1 MPPQTLTP
9 SKLRQQFP
17 EFFGTMAYHYMN
29 GPLHPSGHTICGRT
43 VTKVAEILG
52 SDWEGSHQ
60 GIKNYGAF
68 KGEIV
73 QVIQAKVQQQL
84 LDSGE
89 AFQYTEPDK
98 REISRSG
105 DECGVALMDQWYLDY
120 GETFWKNT
128 TLEFVENSEAFNIYV
143 QETRNGLRGVLNWL
157 DQWAC
162 TRTYGLG
169 YKVPW
174 DSQFLVESLSDSTQ
188 YMAYYTVAHK
198 LTDIYGQA
206 PGTLKIPNHLT
217 FFIYI
222 YLAIF
227 LLEYW
232 PNAIRENGHLLL
244 NDQKC
249 PNPPATSWLW
259 TDEAARKYGEDATQ
273 ITLADAGDGVNN
285 TNFNEQVADAT
296 ILRLHALREWCEEQV
311 KANPK
316 PNPSPSAGLTLFD
329 KTFANYMNAALYDF
343 TSTRDFYRESF
354 IEVGLTMRHRLV
366 LQYLEWQALLLAVIA
381 PPGRSSEV
389 LGRRGTIHNATFPVP
404 RANDPA
410 LTVQGEYIRSTTSR
424 ITSAL
429 AAYEKKAK
437 RKSLDFD
444 PKKPSALNIH
454 TASTFPAWQDD
465 SIDILHECFDG
476 DNQLIDNDS
485 LTRQVLAL
493 SEATKAMPFVQ
504 TLKKRFLSG
513 EQPDSNFERKLV
525 FDEVLSRGQ
534 ALSVLKSA
542 TGLVRIDIIEG
553 VLWRYQGSQP

>member
-52 SDWEGSHQ
+52 SDWEGFHQ

-232 PNAIRENGHLLL
+232 PKAIRENGHLLL
-244 NDQKC
+244 NDQKS
-249 PNPPATSWLW
+249 T
-259 TDEAARKYGEDATQ
+259 RKYGEDATQ

-329 KTFANYMNAALYDF
+329 KTFANYMNVLAAECCRHYADTNKLQ
-343 TSTRDFYRESF
+343 TRSE
-354 IEVGLTMRHRLV
+354 GGA
-366 LQYLEWQALLLAVIA
+366 YLEWQALLLAVIA